1 MVWKYTPAPIKDETY
16 WFNGPFYTDKE
27 IARQINPDDMTKA
40 FRAVIEASLAQG
52 GLDKIQELE
61 HETTKTAIKIIN
73 ILSQE
78 QKHEIRQKSPN
89 PEEEIQER
97 NGTIALMHRKR

>member
-1 MVWKYTPAPIKDETY
+1 MTWKYKPIPIKNETY
-16 WFNGPFYTDKE
+16 WFTGPFYTDKE
-27 IARQINPDDMTKA
+27 IARQINSDDMTKA

-61 HETTKTAIKIIN
+61 HETTKTVIKIIN

-78 QKHEIRQKSPN
+78 QKHEIQQKSPTS
-89 PEEEIQER
+89 EEDIQLR
-97 NGTIALMHRKR
+97 NGTIAFLHSKR